1 MAILNTAAGTK
12 LFIGSTTQHTTVN
25 DFEGESWTEV
35 EEVEDLGEF
44 GDESNDVT
52 FTALGDTRTRHL
64 KGSRDAGTLQVVCGH
79 RPDLTGQAA
88 MVAAEAEPNDY
99 AFKVVLN
106 DKDTLSGTGTTYYFM
121 AKVMSKR
128 INAGNADN
136 VVRINFN
143 IGIQTAVLSVDAT

>member
-1 MAILNTAAGTK
+1 MAILSTAAGTK
-12 LFIGSTTQHTTVN
+12 VYIGSTTTRTTVN
-25 DFEGESWTEV
+25 EFESEDWTEV

-52 FTALGDTRTRHL
+52 FTALGDTRVRHL
-64 KGSRDAGTLQVVCGH
+64 KGSRDAGTMQVTCGH

-88 MVAAEAEPNDY
+88 MVAAEAQPNDY
-99 AFKVVLN
+99 SFRIVMN
-106 DKDTLSGTGTTYYFM
+106 DKDTLSGAGTTYYFM
-121 AKVMSKR
+121 GKVMSKR

-143 IGIQTAVLSVDAT
+143 VGINSAILTVDAT